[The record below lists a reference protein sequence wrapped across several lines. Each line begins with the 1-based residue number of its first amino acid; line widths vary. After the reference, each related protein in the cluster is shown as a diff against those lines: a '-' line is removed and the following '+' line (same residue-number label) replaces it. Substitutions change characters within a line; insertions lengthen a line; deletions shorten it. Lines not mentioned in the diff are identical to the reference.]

1 MRKTRLFVTCGA
13 VLMLGV
19 AGCNRE
25 ALDTDVAAT
34 PPADTTPAEP
44 SPAPTPTPATPA
56 PAGTLTIAT
65 GAPGSYV
72 ADHTG
77 RAVYV
82 LKGDE
87 NGSKCTGDC
96 VAAWPP
102 LLADA
107 APVAGSPSL
116 QGVMIGT
123 VERSDG
129 TTQVTYNG
137 HPLYLYTKDTTAGT
151 TMGQD
156 VTDQWGEWYLVGPT
170 GVAMDDDDSDA
181 GVTAEVPPDMD
192 PVDPVKDPVK
202 TDAPP
207 PAY

>member
-1 MRKTRLFVTCGA
+1 MRKTLLFLTCGA
-13 VLMLGV
+13 VLTLGV

-25 ALDTDVAAT
+25 AANTEADVATT
-34 PPADTTPAEP
+34 PPADTTPATP
-44 SPAPTPTPATPA
+44 TRPPATPATPA
-56 PAGTLTIAT
+56 PAGTLTVAT

-72 ADHTG
+72 ADNTG

-82 LKGDE
+82 LAGDE

-96 VAAWPP
+96 LAAWPP
-102 LLADA
+102 LLADG
-107 APVAGSPSL
+107 APAAGSPSL
-116 QGVMIGT
+116 QGVMLGT

-137 HPLYLYTKDTTAGT
+137 HPLYLYAKDAGPGSTTGH
-151 TMGQD
+151 D
-156 VTDQWGEWYLVGPT
+156 VTDTWGKWYLVGPT
-170 GVAMDDDDSDA
+170 GVAMDDDSDA
-181 GVTAEVPPDMD
+181 GVTAEVPPEMD
-192 PVDPVKDPVK
+192 PVDPVK

>member
-1 MRKTRLFVTCGA
+1 MRKTPLFVMCGA

-25 ALDTDVAAT
+25 ALDTEVAAT
-34 PPADTTPAEP
+34 PPVDTTPAEP
-44 SPAPTPTPATPA
+44 TAAPTPTTPA
-56 PAGTLTIAT
+56 PAGTLTLAT

-72 ADHTG
+72 ADNTG

-82 LKGDE
+82 LEGDE

-96 VAAWPP
+96 LAAWPP

-107 APVAGSPSL
+107 PPVAGSPSL

-137 HPLYLYTKDTTAGT
+137 KPLYLYARDTAPGT
-151 TMGQD
+151 TLGQD
-156 VTDQWGEWYLVGPT
+156 VTDKWGEWYLVGPT
-170 GVAMDDDDSDA
+170 GVAMAMPRCGRYIADDSA
-181 GVTAEVPPDMD
+181 RVWQGANP
-192 PVDPVKDPVK
+192 
-202 TDAPP
+202 
-207 PAY
+207 

>member
-1 MRKTRLFVTCGA
+1 MRKTPLFVMCGA
-13 VLMLGV
+13 AMLLGV

-25 ALDTDVAAT
+25 ATVDTDVATT
-34 PPADTTPAEP
+34 PPAEATPAD
-44 SPAPTPTPATPA
+44 PAPAATATPA
-56 PAGTLTIAT
+56 PAGTLTVAT
-65 GAPGSYV
+65 GAPGAYV
-72 ADHTG
+72 ADNTG

-82 LKGDE
+82 LEGDE
-87 NGSKCTGDC
+87 NGSKCSGEC
-96 VAAWPP
+96 LAAWPP

-107 APVAGSPSL
+107 PPVAGAPNL

-137 HPLYLYTKDTTAGT
+137 HPLYLYARDATPGT
-151 TMGQD
+151 TMGQG
-156 VTDQWGEWYLVGPT
+156 VKDQWGEWYLVGPT
-170 GVAMDDDDSDA
+170 GVAMDDDTSDA
-181 GVTAEVPPDMD
+181 GVTAEVPPDTD
-192 PVDPVKDPVK
+192 PVDPVK

>member
-1 MRKTRLFVTCGA
+1 MRKTRLFAVCGA
-13 VLMLGV
+13 VVMLGMS
-19 AGCNRE
+19 GCNRE
-25 ALDTDVAAT
+25 AVDTDIAAT
-34 PPADTTPAEP
+34 PPADTTPAE
-44 SPAPTPTPATPA
+44 PAPTPTPATPA
-56 PAGTLTIAT
+56 PAGTLTLAT
-65 GAPGSYV
+65 GTPGSYV
-72 ADHTG
+72 ADNTG

-82 LKGDE
+82 LVGDD

-96 VAAWPP
+96 LATWPP

-107 APVAGSPSL
+107 PPIAGSSSL

-137 HPLYLYTKDTTAGT
+137 HPLYLYAKDTGAGI

-156 VTDQWGEWYLVGPT
+156 VTDKWGEWYLVGPS
-170 GVAMDDDDSDA
+170 GVAMDDDDSSA
-181 GVTAEVPPDMD
+181 GVTAEVPRDMD
-192 PVDPVKDPVK
+192 PVDPVK

>member
-1 MRKTRLFVTCGA
+1 MRKTPLFLMCGA

-25 ALDTDVAAT
+25 ALDTDVAKT
-34 PPADTTPAEP
+34 PADTTPVATT
-44 SPAPTPTPATPA
+44 PAPTPAPTPATPA
-56 PAGTLTIAT
+56 PAGTLTLAT

-72 ADHTG
+72 ADNTG

-82 LKGDE
+82 LVGDE
-87 NGSKCTGDC
+87 NGSKCTADC
-96 VAAWPP
+96 LAAWPP

-107 APVAGSPSL
+107 TPVAGSPSL

-137 HPLYLYTKDTTAGT
+137 HPLYLYSKDTTAGT

-156 VTDQWGEWYLVGPT
+156 VTDKWGEWYLVGPT
-170 GVAMDDDDSDA
+170 GVAMNDEKSSA
-181 GVTAEVPPDMD
+181 GVTAEVPRDMD
-192 PVDPVKDPVK
+192 PVDPVK

>member
-1 MRKTRLFVTCGA
+1 MRKTPLFLMCGA

-25 ALDTDVAAT
+25 ALDTDVAKT
-34 PPADTTPAEP
+34 PADTTPVATT
-44 SPAPTPTPATPA
+44 PAPTPAPTPATPA
-56 PAGTLTIAT
+56 PAGTLTLAT
-65 GAPGSYV
+65 GVPGSYV
-72 ADHTG
+72 ADNTG

-82 LKGDE
+82 LVGDE
-87 NGSKCTGDC
+87 NGSKCTGAC
-96 VAAWPP
+96 LAAWPP
-102 LLADA
+102 LLAD

-137 HPLYLYTKDTTAGT
+137 HPLYLYAKDTAPGT

-170 GVAMDDDDSDA
+170 GVAIKDDDSSA
-181 GVTAEVPPDMD
+181 GVTAEVPRDMD

-207 PAY
+207 PTY

>member
-1 MRKTRLFVTCGA
+1 MRKTPLSVMCAA
-13 VLMLGV
+13 VLVLGV

-25 ALDTDVAAT
+25 AADTDVATT
-34 PPADTTPAEP
+34 PPVDTKPAEP
-44 SPAPTPTPATPA
+44 TPAPATPATPA
-56 PAGTLTIAT
+56 PAGTLTVAS

-72 ADHTG
+72 ADNTG
-77 RAVYV
+77 RALYV
-82 LKGDE
+82 LVGDE
-87 NGSKCTGDC
+87 NGSKCTGEC
-96 VAAWPP
+96 LAAWPP

-107 APVAGSPSL
+107 APVAGAPTL

-137 HPLYLYTKDTTAGT
+137 HPLYMYAKDTGPGST
-151 TMGQD
+151 TGQD
-156 VTDQWGEWYLVGPT
+156 VTDTWGEWYLVGPT
-170 GVAMDDDDSDA
+170 GVAMDDDDSKA
-181 GVTAEVPPDMD
+181 GVTAEVPPEMD
-192 PVDPVKDPVK
+192 PVDPVK

>member
-1 MRKTRLFVTCGA
+1 MRKTPLFVTCGA

-19 AGCNRE
+19 TGCNRE
-25 ALDTDVAAT
+25 AAVDTDVATT
-34 PPADTTPAEP
+34 PPASTAPVE
-44 SPAPTPTPATPA
+44 PAPAPAPTPATPA
-56 PAGTLTIAT
+56 PAGTLTLAT

-72 ADHTG
+72 ADNTG

-82 LKGDE
+82 LVGDE
-87 NGSKCTGDC
+87 NGSKCSGEC
-96 VAAWPP
+96 LAAWPP

-107 APVAGSPSL
+107 PPVAGSPSL

-137 HPLYLYTKDTTAGT
+137 HPLYLYSKDTTAST

-170 GVAMDDDDSDA
+170 GVAMNDSASSA
-181 GVTAEVPPDMD
+181 GVTAEVPRDMD
-192 PVDPVKDPVK
+192 PVDPVK

>member
-1 MRKTRLFVTCGA
+1 MRKTRLFVMCGA

-25 ALDTDVAAT
+25 ALDTDVAVT

-44 SPAPTPTPATPA
+44 TPAPTPAMPA
-56 PAGTLTIAT
+56 PIGTLTVAT
-65 GAPGSYV
+65 GAPGSYL
-72 ADHTG
+72 ADNTG

-82 LKGDE
+82 LEGDE
-87 NGSKCTGDC
+87 TGSKCTGEC
-96 VAAWPP
+96 LALWPP

-116 QGVMIGT
+116 QGVLVGT

-137 HPLYLYTKDTTAGT
+137 HPLYLYARDTGPGT
-151 TMGQD
+151 TLGQD
-156 VTDQWGEWYLVGPT
+156 VTDDWGEWYLVGPT
-170 GVAMDDDDSDA
+170 GVAMDDADSNA
-181 GVTAEVPPDMD
+181 EVTAEVPRDMD
-192 PVDPVKDPVK
+192 PVDPVS

-207 PAY
+207 PNY

>member
-1 MRKTRLFVTCGA
+1 MRKTRLFVMCGA
-13 VLMLGV
+13 VLMLGM

-25 ALDTDVAAT
+25 AADTDVATT
-34 PPADTTPAEP
+34 PPVDSTPAD
-44 SPAPTPTPATPA
+44 SAPAPATPATPA
-56 PAGTLTIAT
+56 PAGTLTVAT
-65 GAPGSYV
+65 GTPGAYV
-72 ADHTG
+72 ADNTG

-82 LKGDE
+82 LAGDE

-96 VAAWPP
+96 LAAWPP

-107 APVAGSPSL
+107 PPVAGAPNL

-137 HPLYLYTKDTTAGT
+137 HPLYLYAKDAGPGS

-156 VTDQWGEWYLVGPT
+156 VTDTWGEWYLVGPT

-181 GVTAEVPPDMD
+181 GVTAEVPPEMD
-192 PVDPVKDPVK
+192 PVDPVK

>member
-1 MRKTRLFVTCGA
+1 MRKTRLFVMCSA

-25 ALDTDVAAT
+25 AADTDIATT
-34 PPADTTPAEP
+34 PPVDTTPAETA
-44 SPAPTPTPATPA
+44 PAPPTAATPA
-56 PAGTLTIAT
+56 PAGTLTLAT

-72 ADHTG
+72 ADNTG

-82 LKGDE
+82 LEGDE
-87 NGSKCTGDC
+87 NGSKCAGDC
-96 VAAWPP
+96 MAAWPP

-107 APVAGSPSL
+107 PPVAGSPTL

-137 HPLYLYTKDTTAGT
+137 HPLYLYAKDTAAGN
-151 TMGQD
+151 TMGQG
-156 VTDQWGEWYLVGPT
+156 VTDTWGEWYLVGPT

-192 PVDPVKDPVK
+192 PVDPVK

>member
-1 MRKTRLFVTCGA
+1 MRKTRLFVMCGA
-13 VLMLGV
+13 LVMLGV
-19 AGCNRE
+19 VGCNRE
-25 ALDTDVAAT
+25 AVDTDIATTT
-34 PPADTTPAEP
+34 PPADTTPTEP
-44 SPAPTPTPATPA
+44 TPAPTPAMPA
-56 PAGTLTIAT
+56 PAGTLTLAT

-72 ADHTG
+72 ADNTG

-82 LKGDE
+82 LEGDE

-96 VAAWPP
+96 LAAWPP

-107 APVAGSPSL
+107 PPVAGSPTL

-137 HPLYLYTKDTTAGT
+137 HPLYLYAKDAGPGSTT
-151 TMGQD
+151 GQD
-156 VTDQWGEWYLVGPT
+156 VTDQWGEWYLVGPA
-170 GVAMDDDDSDA
+170 GVAMDDDDSSA
-181 GVTAEVPPDMD
+181 GVTAEVPRDMD
-192 PVDPVKDPVK
+192 PVDPVK

-207 PAY
+207 PTY